1 MCNLELNHIFTYK
14 LITEDGE
21 YEKGL
26 KEMLYKIQLLQLFE
40 LNEFDE
46 SIMNAKMNV
55 LYESIKCEKF
65 VEELLENNP
74 YKNNFINKELLFR
87 TLFSYDYLDLFH
99 KCLYNHFN
107 NIPQSMETSVQN
119 MINEYKLK

>member
-14 LITEDGE
+14 LITEDGDD
-21 YEKGL
+21 EKGL
-26 KEMLYKIQLLQLFE
+26 KEMLYKIQLLQLFG

-46 SIMNAKMNV
+46 SMMNEKMNI

-74 YKNNFINKELLFR
+74 YKNNFINNELLFR

-99 KCLYNHFN
+99 KCLHNHFN
-107 NIPQSMETSVQN
+107 NIPHSMEASIQDV
-119 MINEYKLK
+119 INEYKLK

>member
-21 YEKGL
+21 DEKGL
-26 KEMLYKIQLLQLFE
+26 KEMLYKIQLLQLFG

-74 YKNNFINKELLFR
+74 YKNNFINNELLFR

-107 NIPQSMETSVQN
+107 NIPQSMEDSVQN
-119 MINEYKLK
+119 MINEYKLR

>member
-21 YEKGL
+21 DEKGL
-26 KEMLYKIQLLQLFE
+26 KEMLYKIQLLQLFG

-46 SIMNAKMNV
+46 SIMNEKMNV

-65 VEELLENNP
+65 VEEILENNP
-74 YKNNFINKELLFR
+74 YKNNFINNELLFR

-107 NIPQSMETSVQN
+107 NIPQSMGASVQN

>member
-14 LITEDGE
+14 LITEDGDD
-21 YEKGL
+21 EKGL
-26 KEMLYKIQLLQLFE
+26 KEMLYKIQLLQLFG

-46 SIMNAKMNV
+46 SIINGKMNI

-74 YKNNFINKELLFR
+74 YKSSFINNELLFR

-107 NIPQSMETSVQN
+107 NVSQSMDASIQDV
-119 MINEYKLK
+119 INEYKLK

>member
-1 MCNLELNHIFTYK
+1 MSNLELNHIFTYK

-21 YEKGL
+21 DEKGL
-26 KEMLYKIQLLQLFE
+26 KEMLYKIQLLQLFG

-46 SIMNAKMNV
+46 SIMNEKMNV

-65 VEELLENNP
+65 VEELLDINP
-74 YKNNFINKELLFR
+74 YKNSFINNELLFR

-107 NIPQSMETSVQN
+107 NVSQSMDASIQDV
-119 MINEYKLK
+119 INEYKLK

>member
-21 YEKGL
+21 DEKGL
-26 KEMLYKIQLLQLFE
+26 KEMLYKIQLLQLFG
-40 LNEFDE
+40 LNDFDE
-46 SIMNAKMNV
+46 SIMNEKISI
-55 LYESIKCEKF
+55 LYDSIKSEKF

-74 YKNNFINKELLFR
+74 YKNSFINNELLFR

-107 NIPQSMETSVQN
+107 NIPQSLKTSIQDV
-119 MINEYKLK
+119 INAYKLK

>member
-14 LITEDGE
+14 LITEDDE
-21 YEKGL
+21 DEKGL
-26 KEMLYKIQLLQLFE
+26 KEMLYKIQLLQLFG

-46 SIMNAKMNV
+46 SIMNEKMNV

-65 VEELLENNP
+65 VEELLDINP
-74 YKNNFINKELLFR
+74 YKNSFINNELLFR

-107 NIPQSMETSVQN
+107 NIPQSMEVSIQDV
-119 MINEYKLK
+119 INEYKLK

>member
-14 LITEDGE
+14 LITEDGDD
-21 YEKGL
+21 EKGL
-26 KEMLYKIQLLQLFE
+26 KEMLYKIQLLQLFG

-46 SIMNAKMNV
+46 SIMNEKINV
-55 LYESIKCEKF
+55 LYENIKCEKF
-65 VEELLENNP
+65 VEDLLDINP
-74 YKNNFINKELLFR
+74 YKSSFINNELLFR

-107 NIPQSMETSVQN
+107 NIPQTMEASAQN

>member
-21 YEKGL
+21 DEKGL
-26 KEMLYKIQLLQLFE
+26 KEMLYKIQLLQLFG

-46 SIMNAKMNV
+46 SIMNEKMNV

-65 VEELLENNP
+65 VEELLDINP
-74 YKNNFINKELLFR
+74 YKNSFINNELLFR

-99 KCLYNHFN
+99 KCLHNHFN
-107 NIPQSMETSVQN
+107 NIPQSMEASIQDV
-119 MINEYKLK
+119 INEYKLK